1 MKYALA
7 VGLTAALLIPATSA
21 DAHAGVGPPPPDPSI
36 QWCRDAA
43 QVRGP
48 ALLIPGFG
56 QAIAKCME
64 GHHMRHDVRNCL
76 VATSVTLAGVAL
88 GAVIGGAA
96 ARTIAGDMIKVGTAT
111 CVALIVGT

>member
-1 MKYALA
+1 MKFALA
-7 VGLTAALLIPATSA
+7 AVAAALLIPATSA
-21 DAHAGVGPPPPDPSI
+21 SAHARVGGPPPDPSI
-36 QWCRDAA
+36 QWCHDAA

-64 GHHMRHDVRNCL
+64 GHRMRHDVRNCL
-76 VATSVTLAGVAL
+76 IATGVTLAGVAV
-88 GAVIGGAA
+88 GGVIAGAA
-96 ARTIAGDMIKVGTAT
+96 ARAIAADMIKVGTAT